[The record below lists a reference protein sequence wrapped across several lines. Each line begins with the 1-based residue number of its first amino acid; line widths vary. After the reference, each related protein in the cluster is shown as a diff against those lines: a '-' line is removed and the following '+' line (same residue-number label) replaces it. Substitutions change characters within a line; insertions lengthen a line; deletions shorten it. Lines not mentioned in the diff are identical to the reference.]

1 MLLSQNKTDCFSK
14 INASIK
20 QLIHRDL
27 PFMDSMDNMSLTIKM

>member
-1 MLLSQNKTDCFSK
+1 MLLSQNKTDCYSK

-27 PFMDSMDNMSLTIKM
+27 PFMDNMSLTIKM